1 MSSVISNIK
10 KKLGIPSVIKGY
22 KNDGDIY
29 RKEYINRARR
39 RQEQLDREQDI
50 AMNKMSQKEYINF
63 INKQETIGGASSYK
77 KRSNKKRSSK
87 KRSTRKR
94 STKKRSSKK
103 RSTRKRSTKKRSS
116 KKRSTRKR
124 SSRKR
129 STRKRSAKKRLYKE
143 LSIKKR

>member
-22 KNDGDIY
+22 KTDGDIY

-63 INKQETIGGASSYK
+63 INKQETIGGARSYK
-77 KRSNKKRSSK
+77 KRSTK
-87 KRSTRKR
+87 KRSTKKR

-103 RSTRKRSTKKRSS
+103 RSTKKRSTKKRSS
-116 KKRSTRKR
+116 RKR

-129 STRKRSAKKRLYKE
+129 STKKRLYKE